1 MQARAANLLQ
11 IKRARDL
18 LRAEISGSHE
28 NLETLARDVTTLNH
42 RLRDAA
48 DEMRVAR
55 DKAESASKAKSAFLN
70 MVSHELRTPLTQL
83 ELQLAVLRRRFRS
96 VLDEEQRDI
105 MSGSTAALHR
115 LAGLVGSVLDYSRGF
130 PCCQPRTRQ
139 HIHN

>member
-1 MQARAANLLQ
+1 
-11 IKRARDL
+11 
-18 LRAEISGSHE
+18 
-28 NLETLARDVTTLNH
+28 
-42 RLRDAA
+42 
-48 DEMRVAR
+48 MRVAR

-130 PCCQPRTRQ
+130 PCCQPPDKAAHSQLISRLWKGRDDDLAARGR
-139 HIHN
+139 